1 MKLRNYPRRHLVG
14 LLCSAAAI
22 LLVVAMAVAY
32 GIGHAA
38 IKASR
43 KMAAQLLV
51 LQQVDDVL
59 STVKDT
65 ETGQRGYLLTGDE
78 SYLEPYVNGLSRLK
92 AELENLRQL
101 GESGD
106 LPKDKV
112 ARVIGL
118 TRQKL
123 AELDQTIRVRKE
135 QGAEAA
141 LKIVQS
147 GRGKEVM
154 DQIRNE
160 ASEMQAGAQAKFA
173 AATQRVERAN
183 AHRTI
188 VFFGTGIF
196 YLAFLFFTFRKL
208 ASEMK
213 WREAA
218 VTEAGQQR
226 ELFATTLTSIGDAV
240 IATDREGKVAF
251 MNPVAE
257 KLTGW
262 TQQEARGVPLEN
274 PFKIINELTRT
285 ITENPVK
292 KVLETGAIVGLANHT
307 LLIAKDGTER
317 PIDDSAAPIRQS
329 DGGLT
334 GVVLVFRDVTA
345 RRAADLTSRRLAAIV
360 DGAEDA
366 IIGKSLDGIIH
377 SWNQGAKRIFGYAAS
392 EVIGKSIYLLIPW
405 DREDEEREIIA
416 RLRRGERVEHF
427 ETRRVARDGHEIDV
441 SLSVSPVK
449 DSSGRIV
456 GASKIL
462 RDITAQKE
470 TEKALQESQKRLQS
484 QAQELE
490 RAVGTRTEE
499 LRTTIG
505 ELEAFCYSLSHDMRA
520 PLRAIQSYSQIV
532 LEENGANLDSQGAD
546 FLQRVIR
553 AAERVDRLIQDVL
566 AYTRLSRHEIVLQ
579 PVDIRKLITEII
591 QERPEFQSPQADIQM
606 EGSLPPVLGHGVSL
620 TQCVTN
626 LLDNAVKFVAPDVM
640 PRVRIRGDAVDGH
653 VRLWFVDNGIG
664 IDAEAQRRLFEMFQR
679 VHNSG
684 QEYEGTG
691 IGLAIV
697 RKAAERMNGQAGV
710 ESEPGKGSRFWLQLP
725 KA

>member
-1 MKLRNYPRRHLVG
+1 MKLRNYLRRHLVG
-14 LLCSAAAI
+14 VLCSTATI
-22 LLVVAMAVAY
+22 LLVVAMVVTY
-32 GIGHAA
+32 DIGLAA
-38 IKASR
+38 ITASR
-43 KMAAQLLV
+43 KMSAQLLI

-59 STVKDT
+59 SSVKDT

-78 SYLEPYVNGLSRLK
+78 SYLEPYTNGLSRLQP
-92 AELENLRQL
+92 ELQNLRQL
-101 GESGD
+101 GEASD

-112 ARVIGL
+112 AHVIGL
-118 TRQKL
+118 TQQKL

-147 GRGKEVM
+147 RRGKEIM
-154 DQIRNE
+154 DQIRSE
-160 ASEMQAGAQAKFA
+160 VSEMQAGARAKFA
-173 AATQRVERAN
+173 AADQRAEQSN
-183 AHRTI
+183 THRTI
-188 VFFGTGIF
+188 IFVGTGIF
-196 YLAFLFFTFRKL
+196 YLAFLGCTFKKL

-218 VTEAGQQR
+218 VTEASRQR

-240 IATDREGKVAF
+240 IATDRQGKVAF

-262 TQQEARGVPLEN
+262 TQEEARGVPLEN

-285 ITENPVK
+285 ITENPVT
-292 KVLETGAIVGLANHT
+292 KVLEKGTVVGLANHT
-307 LLIAKDGTER
+307 LLVAKDGTER

-329 DGGLT
+329 DGSLT

-345 RRAADLTSRRLAAIV
+345 RRAADLTARRLAAIV
-360 DGAEDA
+360 ENAEDA
-366 IIGKSLDGIIH
+366 IIGKSLDGKIQ
-377 SWNQGAKRIFGYAAS
+377 SWNQGAERIFGYRAA

-405 DREDEEREIIA
+405 DREGEEREIIA
-416 RLRRGERVEHF
+416 RLSRGERLQHF
-427 ETRRVARDGHEIDV
+427 ETRRVVKDGHEIDV

-449 DSSGRIV
+449 DSSGRVI

-470 TEKALQESQKRLQS
+470 TEKALRESQKRLQS
-484 QAQELE
+484 QAEELE
-490 RAVGTRTEE
+490 RAVAARTEQ
-499 LRTTIG
+499 LQATVA

-520 PLRAIQSYSQIV
+520 PLRAIQSYTQIV
-532 LEENGANLDSQGAD
+532 LDENCANLGSEGAD
-546 FLQRVIR
+546 FLKRVIR

-579 PVDIRKLITEII
+579 PVDIERLITDII
-591 QERPEFQSPQADIQM
+591 QERPEFQSPKADIQI
-606 EGSLPPVLGHGVSL
+606 EGSLPLVLGHGVSL

-626 LLDNAVKFVAPDVM
+626 LLDNAVKFVAPGVR
-640 PRVRIRGDAVDGH
+640 PNVRICSDAVDGQA
-653 VRLWFVDNGIG
+653 RLWFVDNGIG
-664 IDAEAQRRLFEMFQR
+664 IDREAQRRLFEMFQR
-679 VHNSG
+679 VHNNS

-697 RKAAERMNGQAGV
+697 RKAVERMSGQVGV
-710 ESEPGKGSRFWLQLP
+710 ESEPGKGSRFWLQLQ

>member
-1 MKLRNYPRRHLVG
+1 MKLRNYLQRHPVG
-14 LLCSAAAI
+14 LLCAAATI
-22 LLVVAMAVAY
+22 LLVVAMVATY
-32 GIGHAA
+32 GIGLAA
-38 IKASR
+38 ITASR
-43 KMAAQLLV
+43 KMSAQLLV

-78 SYLEPYVNGLSRLK
+78 SYLEPYTNGLSRLK
-92 AELENLRQL
+92 PELENLRQL
-101 GESGD
+101 GEAD
-106 LPKDKV
+106 ELPKDTV
-112 ARVIGL
+112 ERIISL
-118 TRQKL
+118 SQQKL

-147 GRGKEVM
+147 RRGKEVM
-154 DQIRNE
+154 DQIRIE
-160 ASEMQAGAQAKFA
+160 VSDMQAGAQAKFA
-173 AATQRVERAN
+173 AANQRAERSN
-183 AHRTI
+183 TRRTI
-188 VFFGTGIF
+188 VFVGTGII
-196 YLAFLFFTFRKL
+196 YLAFLCCTFRKL

-218 VTEAGQQR
+218 VTEAGRQR

-240 IATDREGKVAF
+240 IATDRQGKVAF

-262 TQQEARGVPLEN
+262 TQEEARGVPLEN

-285 ITENPVK
+285 ITDNPVT
-292 KVLETGAIVGLANHT
+292 KVLEKGTIVGLANHT

-329 DGGLT
+329 DGGLN

-345 RRAADLTSRRLAAIV
+345 RRAADLTARRLAAIV
-360 DGAEDA
+360 DSAEDA

-377 SWNQGAKRIFGYAAS
+377 SWNQGAERIFGYAAA
-392 EVIGKSIYLLIPW
+392 EIIGKSIYLLIPA
-405 DREDEEREIIA
+405 DREGEEREIIA
-416 RLRRGERVEHF
+416 RLSRGERIQHF
-427 ETRRVARDGHEIDV
+427 ETRRVVKGGQEIDV
-441 SLSVSPVK
+441 SLSISPVK
-449 DSSGRIV
+449 DSSGRII

-490 RAVGTRTEE
+490 LTVAARTEQ
-499 LRTTIG
+499 LRATVA

-520 PLRAIQSYSQIV
+520 PLRAIESYTQIV
-532 LEENGANLDSQGAD
+532 LEENGAKLGTQGAD
-546 FLQRVIR
+546 FLNRVIR
-553 AAERVDRLIQDVL
+553 ASERVDRLIQDVL
-566 AYTRLSRHEIVLQ
+566 AYTRLSRHVIALQ
-579 PVDIRKLITEII
+579 PVDVGRLISDII
-591 QERPEFQSPQADIQM
+591 HERPEFQPPKADIQM
-606 EGSLPPVLGHGVSL
+606 EGSLPLVLGHGVSL

-626 LLDNAVKFVAPDVM
+626 LLGNAVKFVAPGVR
-640 PRVRIRGDAVDGH
+640 PSVRIRCDTVDGQ

-664 IDAEAQRRLFEMFQR
+664 IDAEAQQRLFEMFQR
-679 VHNSG
+679 VHNNS

-697 RKAAERMNGQAGV
+697 RKAVERMNGQVGV
-710 ESEPGKGSRFWLQLP
+710 DSEPGKGSRFWLQLP